1 MFGLFKILIKVGSMP
16 KLVEKVCRL
25 ASFANNRGMEQ
36 RSVYKP
42 FIFYKFSTLDV
53 SLREKQ
59 EKSIEEEMAK
69 G

>member
-1 MFGLFKILIKVGSMP
+1 MP

-59 EKSIEEEMAK
+59 EKSIEEEMTK